1 MTEPHEADDNPDII
15 EIIKERMAVGV
26 ERYGHGLRTED
37 DTTQWGNKDDSWVEM
52 GIEEALDLTVY
63 LATALLRIKKE
74 RRALTAEIATLRRE
88 RNQMLTTKS
97 AKGAGQAA
105 EKRRSFWKRFWEGN

>member
-1 MTEPHEADDNPDII
+1 MTEPHEADDNPDIL
-15 EIIKERMAVGV
+15 EIIKERMVVGV

-37 DTTQWGNKDDSWVEM
+37 DTRQWGNQDDSWVEM

-74 RRALTAEIATLRRE
+74 RRALTAEVDALRRE
-88 RNQMLTTKS
+88 RNQMLTTV
-97 AKGAGQAA
+97 KGAGSAA
-105 EKRRSFWKRFWEGN
+105 EKRRSFWKRLWEGDR